1 MKKTESE
8 YVKKRKSYYGFAK
21 DYPGKL
27 GSSKY
32 VIGDSI
38 EIRRKEN
45 IRRILIVIFVIFL
58 FAATFVFTTVGL
70 RISERPVIQNTITEQ
85 TPSDVSQAES
95 FFKINNEE

>member
-45 IRRILIVIFVIFL
+45 IRRILIVVFVIFL

-70 RISERPVIQNTITEQ
+70 RISERPVTQNNIVTQE

-95 FFKINNEE
+95 FFSEE

>member
-45 IRRILIVIFVIFL
+45 IRRILIVVFVIFL

-70 RISERPVIQNTITEQ
+70 RISERPVTQNNIVTQE

-95 FFKINNEE
+95 FLVRN